1 MVNLSNFIQN
11 VMKHKVNL
19 MLISVVEDDQN
30 IFFIIFRV
38 QWGFSIKKGSN
49 VNEQNLYEDC

>member
-19 MLISVVEDDQN
+19 MLISVVDVVKDDQN
-30 IFFIIFRV
+30 NFFLMFRV
-38 QWGFSIKKGSN
+38 QWGVLVKKRSN
-49 VNEQNLYEDC
+49 ANE